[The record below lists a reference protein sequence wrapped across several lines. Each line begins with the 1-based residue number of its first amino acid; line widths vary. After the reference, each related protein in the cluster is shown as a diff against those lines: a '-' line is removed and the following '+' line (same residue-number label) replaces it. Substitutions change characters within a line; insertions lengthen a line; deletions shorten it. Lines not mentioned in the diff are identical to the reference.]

1 MTLAARLTRRA
12 EASDSEALVSV
23 VVLFEQPE
31 RAHHLAVLLEPEVA
45 CFRQQVPPVQLGIRA
60 SLLDDKDLHSK
71 LQQLVERLVVE
82 IECP

>member
-1 MTLAARLTRRA
+1 MPLSTSLTRRA
-12 EASDSEALVSV
+12 ETPDSETLVSV
-23 VVLFEQPE
+23 VVLFEQTE
-31 RAHHLAVLLEPEVA
+31 CAHHLAVLLEPEVA
-45 CFRQQVPPVQLGIRA
+45 GFRQQVPPVQLGIRA